1 MSPRKLPRRPP
12 TFLAVYRGQPES
24 EAALVDLKGL
34 AAPAVVVH
42 LLTMLRPAAGV
53 GSQPVAAV
61 LLIFISWTL
70 ASKRAFAMYLCS
82 YFEILSISERNDMSL
97 FHLWS

>member
-1 MSPRKLPRRPP
+1 M
-12 TFLAVYRGQPES
+12 FLAVWRGQTET

-61 LLIFISWTL
+61 LLIFISWTFYVVL
-70 ASKRAFAMYLCS
+70 RIKPLLHTSP
-82 YFEILSISERNDMSL
+82 
-97 FHLWS
+97 

>member
-1 MSPRKLPRRPP
+1 MLHRKLPCCLPV
-12 TFLAVYRGQPES
+12 FLAVWRGQTET

-53 GSQPVAAV
+53 GSQSVSAV
-61 LLIFISWTL
+61 LLIFISWTG
-70 ASKRAFAMYLCS
+70 Y
-82 YFEILSISERNDMSL
+82 
-97 FHLWS
+97 

>member
-1 MSPRKLPRRPP
+1 MVFMFPRKLPRRFPA
-12 TFLAVYRGQPES
+12 FLTVWRSQPET

-53 GSQPVAAV
+53 GSQSVSAV
-61 LLIFISWTL
+61 LLIFMSWTG
-70 ASKRAFAMYLCS
+70 Y
-82 YFEILSISERNDMSL
+82 
-97 FHLWS
+97 

>member
-34 AAPAVVVH
+34 ATPAVIVH
-42 LLTMLRPAAGV
+42 LPAALRPTAGV
-53 GSQPVAAV
+53 GSPSVSAV
-61 LLIFISWTL
+61 LLIFISWTG
-70 ASKRAFAMYLCS
+70 Y
-82 YFEILSISERNDMSL
+82 
-97 FHLWS
+97 

>member
-1 MSPRKLPRRPP
+1 V
-12 TFLAVYRGQPES
+12 FLAVWRGQPET
-24 EAALVDLKGL
+24 EAALVDFKGL

-53 GSQPVAAV
+53 GSQSVSAV